1 MSTVTSLRTV
11 LALGLVGLA
20 VALTMGWLARGSQHP
35 GRAREEFT
43 WTEVTSRAGWAP
55 GYSFSAVVLHNTL
68 WILGHHDGN
77 WYSDDG
83 RTWKKAVSNVD
94 FTSGYSTFVVFKDE
108 IYAIG
113 GADNQSK
120 PGRKAVWKSEDGV
133 RWVLLTDDPAWSARV
148 WHASVVSDGRIW
160 LLGGYDGDY
169 QSDVWYSGDGVE
181 WTRVTATAPWRG
193 RCMHASVAFNDKI
206 WVLGGRRD
214 MDAWWGTD
222 FNDVWYSTDGN
233 QWSHTTT
240 SAGWSKRYGTGS
252 VAWDG
257 RLWLMGGSRLFRNN
271 EVWFS
276 KDGAHWVELGDAGWS
291 PRFSAASVVFR
302 DGVLVMGGKE
312 GGGKF
317 RNDVWRLARS
327 E

>member
-1 MSTVTSLRTV
+1 MSTITSRRTV

-20 VALTMGWLARGSQHP
+20 VALTMGWLARGSQHL

-83 RTWKKAVSNVD
+83 RIWKKAASNVD

-113 GADNQSK
+113 GADDQST

-133 RWVLLTDDPAWSARV
+133 RWVLLTDNPAWSARV

-169 QSDVWYSGDGVE
+169 QSDVWYSRDGSSGRARPQPRRGEGDACTPASRSTTRSGFLAAGVTWMHGGE
-181 WTRVTATAPWRG
+181 QISTMCGTPPMGTNGVIQPPRLAG
-193 RCMHASVAFNDKI
+193 RS
-206 WVLGGRRD
+206 
-214 MDAWWGTD
+214 
-222 FNDVWYSTDGN
+222 
-233 QWSHTTT
+233 
-240 SAGWSKRYGTGS
+240 GTG
-252 VAWDG
+252 
-257 RLWLMGGSRLFRNN
+257 
-271 EVWFS
+271 
-276 KDGAHWVELGDAGWS
+276 
-291 PRFSAASVVFR
+291 
-302 DGVLVMGGKE
+302 
-312 GGGKF
+312 
-317 RNDVWRLARS
+317 LAV
-327 E
+327 